1 MKLRVFNLIRF
12 FTLLALLLLCSCE
25 SSDYNIYILCRNSQ
39 SKEGNL
45 VLKYNLFA
53 EDISHIG
60 IAFDNNPNSIVY
72 NISYDKKNHSGS
84 SLIKEKIVDFW
95 SSHQSKDNKI
105 WALSVTKK
113 ELRKAKKYI
122 HKLEKETISFDF
134 SSKTDLGLY
143 CSEFV
148 YNVLKNSNYDRFQV
162 KPVCKELKGYERIIA
177 KENYLCYYS
186 ADFFLV
192 YTDIKEIQ

>member
-25 SSDYNIYILCRNSQ
+25 SSDYSIYILSRNSQ

-60 IAFDNNPNSIVY
+60 IAFDNKPNSLVY

-95 SSHQSKDNKI
+95 SSPQSKDNKI
-105 WALSVTKK
+105 WVLSVTKK
-113 ELRKAKKYI
+113 ELRKAKNI
-122 HKLEKETISFDF
+122 FT
-134 SSKTDLGLY
+134 
-143 CSEFV
+143 
-148 YNVLKNSNYDRFQV
+148 NLKMKR
-162 KPVCKELKGYERIIA
+162 LALI
-177 KENYLCYYS
+177 
-186 ADFFLV
+186 LV
-192 YTDIKEIQ
+192 QKQI